1 MRTTNIK
8 PRKRFST
15 SPLAFLARSGRQEKA
30 KQVDPSQLDEFMKEK
45 SQPKYGRIL
54 LKLSGE
60 AIGGPSGV
68 GISPEAIQDMA
79 QQIREVR
86 DLGVQ
91 VVVVVG
97 GGNIFRGLPGS
108 ERGIERATGD
118 YMGMLAT
125 VINALALQD
134 ALEKLGVAT
143 RVQSAITM
151 AQVAEAFIRRRAVRH
166 LEKGRVVI
174 FGGGTG
180 NPYFSTDTAA
190 ALRANEIGAEVILKG
205 TKVDGIYD
213 SDPKKNPKAKRFSQI
228 TYLEALQKQLKV
240 MDSTAFSLC
249 MDNKMP
255 IIVFELFRPHN
266 LKKVVLG
273 EKVGTLVTG

>member
-1 MRTTNIK
+1 M
-8 PRKRFST
+8 
-15 SPLAFLARSGRQEKA
+15 
-30 KQVDPSQLDEFMKEK
+30 
-45 SQPKYGRIL
+45 
-54 LKLSGE
+54 
-60 AIGGPSGV
+60 
-68 GISPEAIQDMA
+68 GIRPEAVQDMA
-79 QQIREVR
+79 EQIREVR
-86 DLGVQ
+86 ELGVQ
-91 VVVVVG
+91 IVVVVG
-97 GGNIFRGLPGS
+97 GGNIFRGLSGS
-108 ERGIERATGD
+108 EKGIERATGD

-125 VINALALQD
+125 IINALALQD
-134 ALEKLGVAT
+134 ALEKAGIAT

-190 ALRANEIGAEVILKG
+190 ALRANEIGAEVILKA

-213 SDPKKNPKAKRFSQI
+213 SDPKKNPAAKRYAHIS
-228 TYLEALQKQLKV
+228 YLEALQKQLKV

-255 IIVFELFRPHN
+255 IIVFDLFRAHN
-266 LKKVVLG
+266 LKRVVMG
-273 EKVGTLVTG
+273 EKVGTLVS

>member
-1 MRTTNIK
+1 
-8 PRKRFST
+8 
-15 SPLAFLARSGRQEKA
+15 
-30 KQVDPSQLDEFMKEK
+30 MKETPK
-45 SQPKYGRIL
+45 PKYGRIL

-60 AIGGPSGV
+60 AIGGESGI

-190 ALRANEIGAEVILKG
+190 ALRANEIGAEVILKA

-213 SDPKKNPKAKRFSQI
+213 CDPKKNPKAKRFSQI
-228 TYLEALQKQLKV
+228 TYLEALQRQLKV

-266 LKKVVLG
+266 LKKIILG